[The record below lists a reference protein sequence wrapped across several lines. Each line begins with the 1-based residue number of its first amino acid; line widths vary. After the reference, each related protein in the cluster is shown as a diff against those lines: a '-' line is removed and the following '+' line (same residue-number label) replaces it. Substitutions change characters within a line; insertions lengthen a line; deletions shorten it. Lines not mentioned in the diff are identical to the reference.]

1 LNGLHDHI
9 HGYVDENADI
19 SHIGN
24 IIVVKDWFSK
34 LDKDNDGYASGH
46 ICNLQPSTFI
56 HFRKTFFYRFSLDHE
71 LEPVLDKLYLFEL
84 YYSRQQPIH
93 AISEVWFILLQL
105 MRDIILSEYNCMV
118 YLMYTS

>member
-56 HFRKTFFYRFSLDHE
+56 YFRKTFFCRFSSEHE
-71 LEPVLDKLYLFEL
+71 LEPVLDKLYLFER
-84 YYSRQQPIH
+84 YYSRQQAIH
-93 AISEVWFILLQL
+93 AISEVLFILLQL
-105 MRDIILSEYNCMV
+105 MISDYQNITPWS
-118 YLMYTS
+118 T